1 MKHSIYGNILPLY
14 VYQYKSVN
22 ESNQICSDDKKW
34 SHHPCQKINT
44 SFSVYTSIFEDHK
57 LYIAT
62 AIYITTIYTKVWN
75 IINSAYM
82 ESTLMKYN
90 EFLFFLKKIY
100 KKMVCIVV
108 IVSRIWDLFFS

>member
-14 VYQYKSVN
+14 ECQYISVN

-57 LYIAT
+57 LHMTT
-62 AIYITTIYTKVWN
+62 AIYSTTMCTIVGNIVITFTYNHNIAVNKISHTITGSK
-75 IINSAYM
+75 S
-82 ESTLMKYN
+82 
-90 EFLFFLKKIY
+90 
-100 KKMVCIVV
+100 
-108 IVSRIWDLFFS
+108 

>member
-14 VYQYKSVN
+14 ECQYISVN

-34 SHHPCQKINT
+34 SHPSCQKINT
-44 SFSVYTSIFEDHK
+44 SFLVYTSIFEDHK

-62 AIYITTIYTKVWN
+62 AIYITTIYTKVRN

-90 EFLFFLKKIY
+90 DFFFLKKIY

-108 IVSRIWDLFFS
+108 IVSRIWDLFF

>member
-1 MKHSIYGNILPLY
+1 MKHIIYGNILPLY
-14 VYQYKSVN
+14 ECQYISVN

-34 SHHPCQKINT
+34 SHHTCQKINT

-57 LYIAT
+57 LYTAT
-62 AIYITTIYTKVWN
+62 AIYITTIYTKVRN

-90 EFLFFLKKIY
+90 DFFFLKKYIY